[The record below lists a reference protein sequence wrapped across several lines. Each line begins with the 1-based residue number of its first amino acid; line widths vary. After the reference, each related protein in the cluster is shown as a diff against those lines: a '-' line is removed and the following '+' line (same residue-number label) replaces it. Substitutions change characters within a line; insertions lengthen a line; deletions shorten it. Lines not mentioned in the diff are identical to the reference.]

1 MCFTFQSNLNI
12 ARSQGL
18 EAFAFCVV
26 TVNNIPNLGSK
37 RSVGVIYKDD
47 LCTELRLK
55 LWFES
60 DWYFFLILPSLNGF
74 KSNCREKKIPN
85 NYFLKSAQ
93 HMRS

>member
-12 ARSQGL
+12 AKSQGL

-37 RSVGVIYKDD
+37 RGVGVIYKDD

-60 DWYFFLILPSLNGF
+60 DWYFFFLILPSLNGF
-74 KSNCREKKIPN
+74 KSNCREKNSK
-85 NYFLKSAQ
+85 
-93 HMRS
+93 

>member
-12 ARSQGL
+12 TRSQGL

-60 DWYFFLILPSLNGF
+60 DWYFFF
-74 KSNCREKKIPN
+74 
-85 NYFLKSAQ
+85 
-93 HMRS
+93 